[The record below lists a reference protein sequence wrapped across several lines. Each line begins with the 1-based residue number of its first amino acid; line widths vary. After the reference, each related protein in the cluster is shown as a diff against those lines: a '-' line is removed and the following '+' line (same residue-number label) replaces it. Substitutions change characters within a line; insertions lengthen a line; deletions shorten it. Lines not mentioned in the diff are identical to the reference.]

1 MSPESSKLKFHAAER
16 MISFVELID
25 EILGYVK
32 TDPNRHYSL
41 MIGSDSRA
49 SDETEII
56 TAVAIWKIGNG
67 GRYFWTKSEVERC
80 PTLRDRIYKEAMKS
94 ITLAQ
99 EIRSVL
105 KDRVGEDFLWDNKIS
120 VHIDVGEVGPT
131 KEFKESVLGMAKGFG
146 FDAVIKPEAVAAF
159 VVADRHT

>member
-1 MSPESSKLKFHAAER
+1 

>member
-1 MSPESSKLKFHAAER
+1 MSPELLKFHSPVGI
-16 MISFVELID
+16 ISFEQLIE
-25 EILGYVK
+25 EILSYVK
-32 TDPNRHYSL
+32 SDSQKHYSL

-49 SDETEII
+49 SDETEIVS
-56 TAVAIWKIGNG
+56 AVAIWKIGNG
-67 GRYFWTKSEVERC
+67 GRYFWTKSGVELC

-105 KDRVGEDFLWDNKIS
+105 KDRVGEDFFWNNKIS

-159 VVADRHT
+159 VVADRYT

>member
-16 MISFVELID
+16 MISFAELID
-25 EILGYVK
+25 EILDYVQA
-32 TDPNRHYSL
+32 DPGRHYSL

-49 SDETEII
+49 SDETEIV

-99 EIRSVL
+99 EVRSVL

-131 KEFKESVLGMAKGFG
+131 KEFRESVLGMAKGFG

>member
-1 MSPESSKLKFHAAER
+1 MTPELSQLKFHSADKI
-16 MISFVELID
+16 ISFTELIN
-25 EILGYVK
+25 EILNYVQL
-32 TDPNRHYSL
+32 DPRRNYSL

-49 SDETEII
+49 SDETEIVS
-56 TAVAIWKIGNG
+56 AVAIWKIGNG
-67 GRYFWTKSEVERC
+67 GRYFWTKSGVEKC

-105 KDRVGEDFLWDNKIS
+105 KDRVGEDMLWDNKIS

-159 VVADRHT
+159 VVADRYT

>member
-1 MSPESSKLKFHAAER
+1 MSAEISSLKFHAQDGLVT
-16 MISFVELID
+16 FDGLIEAVLD
-25 EILGYVK
+25 YIK
-32 TDPNRHYSL
+32 SDTSRRYSV
-41 MIGSDSRA
+41 MVGSDSRA
-49 SDETEII
+49 SNETEIVS
-56 TAVAIWKIGNG
+56 AVAVWKMGNG
-67 GRYFWTKSEVERC
+67 GRYFWTKSGVERC

-94 ITLAQ
+94 IMLAQ

-105 KDRVGEDFLWDNKIS
+105 KDRMGEDFLWDNKIS

-159 VVADRHT
+159 VVADRYT

>member
-1 MSPESSKLKFHAAER
+1 MIAEITNLKFHAQDG
-16 MISFVELID
+16 MVTFGGLIEAVLD
-25 EILGYVK
+25 YIK
-32 TDPNRHYSL
+32 SDPSRHYYI

-49 SDETEII
+49 SDETEIVS
-56 TAVAIWKIGNG
+56 AVAIWKIGNG
-67 GRYFWTKSEVERC
+67 GRYFWTKSDVERC

-105 KDRVGEDFLWDNKIS
+105 KDKVGEDFLWENKIS
-120 VHIDVGEVGPT
+120 VHIDVGNVGPT
-131 KEFKESVLGMAKGFG
+131 KEFRESVLGMAKGFG

-159 VVADRHT
+159 VVADRYT

>member
-1 MSPESSKLKFHAAER
+1 MSPESSKLKFHSADK
-16 MISFVELID
+16 MISFEGLID
-25 EILGYVK
+25 EILNYVQA
-32 TDPNRHYSL
+32 DPSRNYSL

-49 SDETEII
+49 SSETEIVS
-56 TAVAIWKIGNG
+56 AVAVWKIGNG

-99 EIRSVL
+99 EVRSVL
-105 KDRVGEDFLWDNKIS
+105 KDRVGEDFLWDNKIQ
-120 VHIDVGEVGPT
+120 VHIDVGNIGPT
-131 KEFKESVLGMAKGFG
+131 KEFREGVLGMAKGFG

>member
-1 MSPESSKLKFHAAER
+1 MFQESSKFKFHTLAGVL
-16 MISFVELID
+16 SFEELID
-25 EILGYVK
+25 EILAYVK
-32 TDPNRHYSL
+32 TDISRYYSL

-49 SDETEII
+49 SDETQII

-67 GRYFWTKSEVERC
+67 GRYFWTKSGVEKC

-99 EIRSVL
+99 EVRSAL
-105 KDRVGEDFLWDNKIS
+105 KDRVGEEFFWNNKIS
-120 VHIDVGEVGPT
+120 VHIDVGDAGPT

>member
-1 MSPESSKLKFHAAER
+1 MSRDSLKLKFHSPVGI
-16 MISFVELID
+16 ISFEELI
-25 EILGYVK
+25 ENILNYIR
-32 TDPNRHYSL
+32 TDISRHYSL

-49 SDETEII
+49 SDETAII

-67 GRYFWTKSEVERC
+67 GRYFWTKSGVERC

-99 EIRSVL
+99 EIRSAL
-105 KDRVGEDFLWDNKIS
+105 KDRVGEEFLWNNKIA
-120 VHIDVGEVGPT
+120 VHIDVGEIGPT

-146 FDAVIKPEAVAAF
+146 FEAVIKPEAVAAF